1 VKQKITLIKNLSVT
15 FLLLMKISFVVAAAN
30 NNVIGKDNQLVWNLP
45 NDMKFFKNV
54 TWGMP
59 VVMGRKSYDSLGKPL
74 KGRKNIIL
82 TRQPNWKAEGTVAV
96 KNFEDAVMLVKEMDV
111 KEMMVIGGGEI
122 FKMLMDKAD
131 RIYIT
136 RVDAEP
142 EGDAF
147 FPVIDPKQWKLVSRS
162 DHEADEKHK
171 YNYSFQVWERS

>member
-1 VKQKITLIKNLSVT
+1 ML
-15 FLLLMKISFVVAAAN
+15 ISFVVAAAN
-30 NNVIGKDNQLVWNLP
+30 NNVIGKDNQLVWSLP

-74 KGRKNIIL
+74 PGRKNIIL
-82 TRQPNWKAEGTVAV
+82 TRQSGWHAEGTVAV
-96 KNFEDAVMLVKEMDV
+96 KTIEDAMFLVKEMDV

-122 FKMLMDKAD
+122 FKMMWDKAR
-131 RIYIT
+131 RIYLT

-142 EGDAF
+142 EGDTF
-147 FPVIDPKQWKLVSRS
+147 LPEIHPHEWKLISKK

-171 YNYSFQVWERS
+171 YNYSFQIWERII